1 MSGKLVTLINDAD
14 LTLAEASVL
23 RVIADF
29 SDDYGEGCWAG
40 YVRLCRN
47 SKLKRR
53 AAIDTVKRLERK
65 GIISV
70 VGKHPV
76 YGTNR
81 WKIHVDKIPML
92 PPWDTWKAAFTQ
104 AHKGGEGN
112 DGVGA
117 LDIAGGAP
125 DALPTEIDPGG
136 APNAPVGC
144 EACALPGASDAP
156 NPEVSTED
164 TTLDSESP
172 AAEPAGVG
180 EREPWDDDEDKDL
193 PVNLRP
199 SIDDQFARGDEDGAE
214 SDERL
219 PQTPLEAKLVS
230 LIGQQG
236 QAKYLGPTV
245 SKARAIRKQLNSLNH
260 KGKFKEVPRDHPSA
274 EDEWKRDPAGFS
286 AYVETC
292 AALIRNE
299 SKKNDSDEARVSMDA
314 LVSAVRNYGRYKTG
328 WLYYQ
333 EALKHSRKVS
343 HPDIDPDHWINRVK
357 AINT

>member
-1 MSGKLVTLINDAD
+1 MSRDLVSTAWESALPKD
-14 LTLAEASVL
+14 EKSVL
-23 RVIADF
+23 AIMANY

-40 YVRLCRN
+40 LAKMCYMTGHSRSSVQLA
-47 SKLKRR
+47 LKSMQSQ
-53 AAIDTVKRLERK
+53 
-65 GIISV
+65 GIISK
-70 VGKHPV
+70 VGVHER
-76 YGTNR
+76 YGTTR
-81 WKIHVDKIPML
+81 WKIHIDRIPML
-92 PPWDTWKAAFTQ
+92 PPFEEWKIKFAKQ
-104 AHKGGEGN
+104 YKGKGGVTMTPS
-112 DGVGA
+112 D
-117 LDIAGGAP
+117 
-125 DALPTEIDPGG
+125 EIDQGGITMLPGG
-136 APNAPVGC
+136 DHG
-144 EACALPGASDAP
+144 DAFGGVTAMP

-164 TTLDSESP
+164 TTLDSELP
-172 AAEPAGVG
+172 AAEPAGAG
-180 EREPWDDDEDKDL
+180 EREPWDDDEDEDL

-199 SIDDQFARGDEDGAE
+199 SIDNQFSHGDEDYDVK
-214 SDERL
+214 DERL
-219 PQTPLEAKLVS
+219 PKTPLETKLVS

-236 QAKYLGPTV
+236 QAKYLGPTA